1 MRAAECNGSAPI
13 GTRDVAIGGWAMD
26 IKRYFVDELKRIY
39 QERIAGAGRA
49 EADAAQE
56 AEEIRTASNRREDA
70 KSADV
75 QTRLAAGHRRRREQ
89 WVAEV
94 DQLIAF
100 AERGIPHFRS
110 EAKVA
115 LGALVDVQIES
126 EDGETEERTLFVLPV
141 GAGTEVSGPGGDG
154 FVSIVTPT
162 SPVGRALVGSRAG
175 DAFEI
180 VVDGRE

>member
-1 MRAAECNGSAPI
+1 
-13 GTRDVAIGGWAMD
+13 MD
-26 IKRYFVDELKRIY
+26 IKRFFVDELKRVY

-70 KSADV
+70 KSADL
-75 QTRLAAGHRRRREQ
+75 QARLAAGHRRRRQ
-89 WVAEV
+89 HWVDEV

-100 AERGIPHFRS
+100 AERGLPAFKP

-154 FVSIVTPT
+154 FVSVVTPG
-162 SPVGRALVGSRAG
+162 SPVGRALMGSRAG
-175 DAFEI
+175 DGFEI
-180 VVDGRE
+180 VVDGRERHWTVSGVG